1 MPNHDIICFG
11 ASAGGLEALR
21 GIIGG
26 WEKAISASLFVV
38 IHSPSD
44 APSALPSILTR
55 TDTIPAMH
63 AEDGDKIEHGRIYT
77 APPDYHMIIEDSK
90 IRLSKHAKENLVRPA
105 VDPLFRTAAR
115 TYGPRTVG
123 VVLSGN
129 LDDGTT
135 GLMAIKRYGGVTI
148 AQDPYEAA
156 YQGMPRSAIDNGA
169 VDFILST
176 AEISSK
182 LWELA
187 NTPVEE
193 RSTGVVEELDEQIIG
208 KDIDAQV
215 DGKRR
220 NRPSTLACPDCGGVL
235 WEIRDGET
243 VRYRCHVGHV
253 MSPQSLA
260 QGMSDRTEESLW
272 SAVRALQEKAMLHR
286 RLASLTSSRR
296 NPERVAEA
304 EKMAEAAEEH
314 ANGVLEL
321 LRQIPQEAEQKEF
334 DIGEEV
340 K

>member
-21 GIIGG
+21 AIIRG
-26 WEKAISASLFVV
+26 WEEPIPAAVFVV
-38 IHSPSD
+38 IHSLSD
-44 APSALPSILTR
+44 APSSLPFILSR
-55 TDTIPAMH
+55 TDTVPAVH
-63 AEDGDKIEHGRIYT
+63 PEDGAEIEHGRIYA
-77 APPDYHMIIEDSK
+77 APPDFHMILEDSRV
-90 IRLSKHAKENLVRPA
+90 RLTRHAKENLVRPA
-105 VDPLFRTAAR
+105 IDPLFRTAAR

-135 GLMAIKRYGGVTI
+135 GLMAIRRSGGVAI
-148 AQDPYEAA
+148 AQDPHEAA

-169 VDFILST
+169 VDFILSST
-176 AEISSK
+176 EISSK

-187 NTPVEE
+187 NTPVDQ
-193 RSTGVVEELDEQIIG
+193 RSVGVVEQLDEQIIG
-208 KDIDAQV
+208 KDIDAQI
-215 DGKRR
+215 DGKRK
-220 NRPSTLACPDCGGVL
+220 NKPSTLVCPDCGGVL
-235 WEIRDGET
+235 WEIREGSM

-260 QGMSDRTEESLW
+260 QGITDRTEDSLW

-286 RLASLTSSRR
+286 RLASLTSSKR

-304 EKMAEAAEEH
+304 EKMAEAAEDH
-314 ANGVLEL
+314 ANAVLDL
-321 LRQIPQEAEQKEF
+321 LRQIPQKAKQKDF
-334 DIGEEV
+334 DLGEDV